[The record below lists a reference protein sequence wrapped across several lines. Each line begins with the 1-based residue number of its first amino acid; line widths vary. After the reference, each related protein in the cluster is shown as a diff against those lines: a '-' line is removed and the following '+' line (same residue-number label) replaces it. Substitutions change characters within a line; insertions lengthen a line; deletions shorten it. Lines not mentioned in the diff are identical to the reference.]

1 MEVQWMNVFFMAKL
15 LGAELMYT
23 ATYPRRGC
31 FPLRMAAGVSICL
44 LLSYAVPIRSFS
56 SPGASMLTFA
66 WLFGCTVL
74 SLLLCY
80 QCSVWNILFAAIAG
94 YLAEHFVS
102 QTGNLMRLFPVVK
115 AISEPAQDAVCNLI
129 PLLIFYPLFYFC
141 FARHIHRGEHPNVD
155 NKKLIL
161 IAGLSLVLCIL
172 ISVLALDS
180 QQYLAVLALPVQN
193 LIFFIEYSY
202 AMLCCVVVLM
212 LLFGIL
218 TQRKLQTDLTLTQYL
233 LHQEQEQYRIS
244 KENIELI
251 NIRCHDLKHQISAL
265 RENAT
270 EESIREIERAVLIYD
285 SVVKTGNNVL
295 DVILTEKSLYCQQ
308 HQIRFTCI
316 VDGGHLNLIET
327 SDLYSLFGNLVDNA
341 IEALEKLEDVQMRNL
356 SLNVKQVGQYLV
368 IWIENP
374 YSGQLRFVDGLP
386 QTTKQDREYH
396 GYGMKSIQMLVNKY
410 KGTLLID
417 AADQLFRIKIVLPVP
432 DDAK

>member
-44 LLSYAVPIRSFS
+44 LLSYAVPIRSFN

-193 LIFFIEYSY
+193 LIFLSST
-202 AMLCCVVVLM
+202 AMPCSAVWWCSCC
-212 LLFGIL
+212 
-218 TQRKLQTDLTLTQYL
+218 
-233 LHQEQEQYRIS
+233 
-244 KENIELI
+244 
-251 NIRCHDLKHQISAL
+251 
-265 RENAT
+265 
-270 EESIREIERAVLIYD
+270 
-285 SVVKTGNNVL
+285 
-295 DVILTEKSLYCQQ
+295 SLA
-308 HQIRFTCI
+308 F
-316 VDGGHLNLIET
+316 
-327 SDLYSLFGNLVDNA
+327 
-341 IEALEKLEDVQMRNL
+341 
-356 SLNVKQVGQYLV
+356 
-368 IWIENP
+368 
-374 YSGQLRFVDGLP
+374 
-386 QTTKQDREYH
+386 
-396 GYGMKSIQMLVNKY
+396 
-410 KGTLLID
+410 
-417 AADQLFRIKIVLPVP
+417 
-432 DDAK
+432 

>member
-1 MEVQWMNVFFMAKL
+1 
-15 LGAELMYT
+15 
-23 ATYPRRGC
+23 
-31 FPLRMAAGVSICL
+31 
-44 LLSYAVPIRSFS
+44 
-56 SPGASMLTFA
+56 
-66 WLFGCTVL
+66 
-74 SLLLCY
+74 
-80 QCSVWNILFAAIAG
+80 
-94 YLAEHFVS
+94 
-102 QTGNLMRLFPVVK
+102 
-115 AISEPAQDAVCNLI
+115 
-129 PLLIFYPLFYFC
+129 
-141 FARHIHRGEHPNVD
+141 
-155 NKKLIL
+155 
-161 IAGLSLVLCIL
+161 
-172 ISVLALDS
+172 
-180 QQYLAVLALPVQN
+180 
-193 LIFFIEYSY
+193 
-202 AMLCCVVVLM
+202 MLCCLVVLM

>member
-1 MEVQWMNVFFMAKL
+1 MAKL

-161 IAGLSLVLCIL
+161 IAELSLVLCIL